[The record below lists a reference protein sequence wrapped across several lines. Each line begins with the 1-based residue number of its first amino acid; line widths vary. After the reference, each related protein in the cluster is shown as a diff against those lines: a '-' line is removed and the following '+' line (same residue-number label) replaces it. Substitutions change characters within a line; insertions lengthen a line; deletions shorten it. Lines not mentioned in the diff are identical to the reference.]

1 MKKIF
6 LYLMLVLA
14 VGALLSACRRRVRVT
29 VPQARVTVAQPPMAQ
44 APPMGG
50 VSVRITAGG
59 AGITALAQ
67 YCNPNQPEV
76 CNGLDDNCNGV
87 IDEGCG
93 FSSGHIQI
101 TLAWSTG
108 ADLDLY
114 VTDPMGFVI
123 SYQNR
128 RSPSGGHL
136 DHDARGACV
145 RSQSGAT
152 IENIYWNTQNP
163 PRGSYQIEVH
173 YWGDCRV
180 AGVTQATLSIA
191 VGGQIIGAYTV
202 VLQPQQRQV
211 VAVFDMP

>member
-1 MKKIF
+1 MKKKILF
-6 LYLMLVLA
+6 HILFHLAIGVLA
-14 VGALLSACRRRVRVT
+14 VAALGCRRRVRVT
-29 VPQARVTVAQPPMAQ
+29 VPQANVTVGQPQQPA
-44 APPMGG
+44 ASVG
-50 VSVRITAGG
+50 VRIGGTYVTAVQQ
-59 AGITALAQ
+59 A
-67 YCNPNQPEV
+67 CNPNQPEA

-101 TLAWSTG
+101 TLAWATG

-114 VTDPMGFVI
+114 VTDPQGYVI
-123 SYQNR
+123 SYSNP

-152 IENIYWNTQNP
+152 IENVYWETSQP
-163 PRGSYQIEVH
+163 PRGPYQIEIH
-173 YWGDCRV
+173 YWGNCRV

-191 VGGQIIGAYTV
+191 VGGQIIGAYNV
-202 VLQPQQRQV
+202 VLNDGERQA
-211 VAVFDMP
+211 VAAFNMP

>member
-1 MKKIF
+1 M
-6 LYLMLVLA
+6 
-14 VGALLSACRRRVRVT
+14 
-29 VPQARVTVAQPPMAQ
+29 TVAQPPPAG
-44 APPMGG
+44 ASVSVWIGAGG
-50 VSVRITAGG
+50 V
-59 AGITALAQ
+59 GITALAQ
-67 YCNPNQPEV
+67 YCDPGQPEV

-101 TLAWSTG
+101 TLAWATG

-136 DHDARGACV
+136 DQDARGACV
-145 RSQSGAT
+145 RSHSGAT
-152 IENIYWNTQNP
+152 IENVYWNTPQP
-163 PRGSYQIEVH
+163 ARGTYQVEVH
-173 YWGDCRV
+173 YWGDCGV
-180 AGVTQATLSIA
+180 AGVTEATLSIA

-202 VLQPQQRQV
+202 VLHPQQRQA
-211 VAVFDMP
+211 VANFNMP